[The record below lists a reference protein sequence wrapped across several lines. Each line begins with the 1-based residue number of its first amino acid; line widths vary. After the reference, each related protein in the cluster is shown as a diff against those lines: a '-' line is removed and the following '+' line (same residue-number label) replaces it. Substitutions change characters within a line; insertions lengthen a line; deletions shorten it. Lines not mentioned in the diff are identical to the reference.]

1 MNKNIKLTWHS
12 DPSHGWLAVPLNLIK
27 LLNIADKISR
37 YSYIDKNLK
46 TVYLEEDC
54 DAPQF
59 ISAAIASGIQ
69 ITMAEHCY
77 TDSAPIRDL
86 PRF

>member
-1 MNKNIKLTWHS
+1 MTKNIQLIWHS
-12 DPSHGWLAVPLNLIK
+12 DAGHSWLGVPLNLIK
-27 LLNIADKISR
+27 LLNIADKISP

-54 DAPQF
+54 DAPEF
-59 ISAAIASGIQ
+59 ISAAIARGIQ

>member
-1 MNKNIKLTWHS
+1 MNKNIQLIWHS
-12 DPSHGWLAVPLNLIK
+12 DAGHSWLGVPLNLIK
-27 LLNIADKISR
+27 LLNIADKISK

-77 TDSAPIRDL
+77 IDSAPIRDL